1 MYYILAEA
9 LYDTDRNASLEAL
22 NTVITARG
30 LQPLSFSEIATSERF
45 RQVLVD
51 EIKKEYWGEGQIF
64 FTYKRFEMPMEG
76 LNSKVFEPNDAT
88 YILPLPQSEEN
99 KD

>member
-9 LYDTDRNASLEAL
+9 LYDTDRNASLDAL

-30 LQPLSFSEIATSERF
+30 LQPLSFSEIATPERF

-76 LNSKVFEPNDAT
+76 LNSKVFEPTDAT